1 MLELLKWYPRTCV
14 FLFQGNKPLLTL
26 NYISSKN
33 RIRTIDKTIS
43 KKIRFEL
50 DKDRYC
56 ATSYPISYFMI
67 RSIFMVILGIRQI
80 LSLYMCWHM
89 HTYYIPVIWQASYGT
104 KYSRMD
110 QIKFSGR
117 QPLKKLKWYAWAV
130 HILSKLILKRFYRKA
145 LFFLKIFQFYSWILG
160 RVGKTSLLKKSLI
173 SKVKKSQPC

>member
-89 HTYYIPVIWQASYGT
+89 HTYCILVIWHASYGT

-130 HILSKLILKRFYRKA
+130 HILSKLILKRFCLKA
-145 LFFLKIFQFYSWILG
+145 LFVLKIFQFFPWILG
-160 RVGKTSLLKKSLI
+160 RVGKTTLLKKSLI